1 MKTINEL
8 TNNELAIAIEALERH
23 IAEDTSEQGIALSNK
38 LRDEAI
44 AAREA
49 IAVAQRKVDNL
60 TVNDLTHCELRTIT
74 LHAIAQV
81 KENEWRGGT
90 DSRAR
95 LGDCTIDL
103 EDIYDSGY
111 FNHELEQAA
120 LDLACDDLEEFR
132 GLSDTLDEHA
142 DLLTKLEAD
151 RNEACRA
158 EGDLVKAFSF
168 CLNLHDELV
177 QEHRRRLIA
186 NMVKITLRI
195 QRDGEAGEIV
205 LSKSAVDYAVAIH
218 VLQPLVCI
226 CINSLDFEPILSAT
240 LSLYSDWLNEREA
253 LSCNLSH
260 AGHSITIT
268 FG

>member
-1 MKTINEL
+1 
-8 TNNELAIAIEALERH
+8 
-23 IAEDTSEQGIALSNK
+23 
-38 LRDEAI
+38 
-44 AAREA
+44 
-49 IAVAQRKVDNL
+49 
-60 TVNDLTHCELRTIT
+60 
-74 LHAIAQV
+74 
-81 KENEWRGGT
+81 
-90 DSRAR
+90 
-95 LGDCTIDL
+95 
-103 EDIYDSGY
+103 
-111 FNHELEQAA
+111 
-120 LDLACDDLEEFR
+120 
-132 GLSDTLDEHA
+132 
-142 DLLTKLEAD
+142 
-151 RNEACRA
+151 
-158 EGDLVKAFSF
+158 
-168 CLNLHDELV
+168 LNLHDELV

-205 LSKSAVDYAVAIH
+205 LSKSAIDYAVAIH